1 MSMCSFGSI
10 LKLAVPMILAMTGQ
24 TLMHFLDGVF
34 PAQYS
39 DAAIAA
45 AGPAGMSSW
54 LLISLF
60 NGAAGSTTT
69 FVAQYKGAGRSGPY
83 RLFRLA
89 RHILRNSNR
98 PDNSAVRDFFG
109 YKIFAIAKHDPE
121 IVPLEAVFF
130 TINCWAAPLSVISS
144 AVSGFFSEE
153 ATCGNLCQYR
163 SQASC

>member
-1 MSMCSFGSI
+1 
-10 LKLAVPMILAMTGQ
+10 MILAMTGQ

-34 PAQYS
+34 LAQYS

-60 NGAAGSTTT
+60 NGAAGFTTT
-69 FVAQYKGAGRSGPY
+69 FVAQYKGAGRSDHIGSSVWQGIY
-83 RLFRLA
+83 FGIVTGLIIALFGT
-89 RHILRNSNR
+89 
-98 PDNSAVRDFFG
+98 FFG

-144 AVSGFFSEE
+144 ASRDSSLEE

>member
-34 PAQYS
+34 LAQYS

-60 NGAAGSTTT
+60 NGAAGFANDFTHSTRAPADQTISALPSGKAYTGIVTGLIIALFGT
-69 FVAQYKGAGRSGPY
+69 F
-83 RLFRLA
+83 
-89 RHILRNSNR
+89 
-98 PDNSAVRDFFG
+98 SATR
-109 YKIFAIAKHDPE
+109 YS
-121 IVPLEAVFF
+121 L
-130 TINCWAAPLSVISS
+130 
-144 AVSGFFSEE
+144 
-153 ATCGNLCQYR
+153 
-163 SQASC
+163 